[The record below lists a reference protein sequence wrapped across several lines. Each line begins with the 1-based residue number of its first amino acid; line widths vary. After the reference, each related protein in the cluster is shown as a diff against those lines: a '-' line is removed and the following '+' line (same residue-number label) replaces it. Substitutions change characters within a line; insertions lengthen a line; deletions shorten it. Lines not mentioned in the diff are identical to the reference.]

1 MYIWKRFYCTILFAP
16 RTAAPPPHC
25 PPRAFRVLPLC
36 HAARLLRGA
45 RASPG
50 DWEVTAGDY
59 ACMSPPEALRAP
71 KPSMRCRPRPGPTA
85 CAGSTL
91 STRFMRPLRRTPR
104 PPRATRASTGLLARV
119 EEGGEDE
126 AGEGRASSG
135 KAVAEARAQ
144 TMGSFLAEFLA
155 TLCPS
160 TTTAGCFEK
169 MKDGLRGRGR
179 NRREMTSSEEGE
191 ALPNAVP
198 WAASIAALHLT
209 RQRRGSPKRSHATGA
224 SPLPTKAR
232 RGRN

>member
-1 MYIWKRFYCTILFAP
+1 MEALLLYHPVRPPHRCAAAALPPTCVSSFAP
-16 RTAAPPPHC
+16 VPCRATAARGSC
-25 PPRAFRVLPLC
+25 V
-36 HAARLLRGA
+36 ARRLGGHRRGLRLH
-45 RASPG
+45 
-50 DWEVTAGDY
+50 E
-59 ACMSPPEALRAP
+59 PEALRAP